1 MTRHNSIIVMIL
13 LAFCV
18 STMGHAKKRTERE
31 KLSIAS
37 KLIAPQK
44 LYSAEMITV
53 YGDTPGGYV
62 VVSNDDIFEPV
73 LGYSDKPF
81 DSGNMPPGLSW
92 WLTTINETMKQKKA
106 ANSLNTVN
114 TVKPSRNVDPL
125 LTTQWDQS
133 PPFNDKCPIVDSWS
147 KAHGATGCVA
157 TAMAQIMKY
166 HEYPEQG
173 IGTGSYSI
181 QGKSGAKTMAIN
193 TVYDWANMLDR
204 YQGFNISQSAKDA
217 VADLLFDCGLA
228 SGMSYAA
235 QGSGTTSMNATR
247 GLTYNMQYDS
257 LALRCYFR
265 AFFNDD
271 RWMSTIYQEI
281 EAGRPVLLSANDDK
295 IGMAHAFVLDGV
307 RADNGYVHVNWG
319 WSGDADGYYDLF
331 NLNPKTAMQTA
342 YGQQG
347 YDFSHHAIGQSV
359 IIGIVPPAAGVGKEY
374 ESFFGMADEENF
386 SISGNQLK
394 ISIPNIINYH
404 YQTFYGIL
412 GFVIEDVK
420 TEKGTI
426 WPFYYVG
433 HWQSDVPVNP
443 LEGWNNWEFN
453 YSNEATDNLADGE
466 YLVYLVS
473 WHQSEIGKTNPR
485 FIRFVDKGDGNE
497 NYNIWKLVKSNG
509 KLQSISKQTVS
520 TGIKIE
526 ESGWRNDDGMAWKE
540 GLGSSS
546 ELNRQN
552 STVFYDLQGRKL
564 SEGRMPKGFT
574 IMKKNGKS
582 YKMLL
587 H

>member
-1 MTRHNSIIVMIL
+1 
-13 LAFCV
+13 
-18 STMGHAKKRTERE
+18 
-31 KLSIAS
+31 
-37 KLIAPQK
+37 
-44 LYSAEMITV
+44 
-53 YGDTPGGYV
+53 
-62 VVSNDDIFEPV
+62 
-73 LGYSDKPF
+73 
-81 DSGNMPPGLSW
+81 
-92 WLTTINETMKQKKA
+92 
-106 ANSLNTVN
+106 
-114 TVKPSRNVDPL
+114 
-125 LTTQWDQS
+125 
-133 PPFNDKCPIVDSWS
+133 
-147 KAHGATGCVA
+147 
-157 TAMAQIMKY
+157 
-166 HEYPEQG
+166 
-173 IGTGSYSI
+173 
-181 QGKSGAKTMAIN
+181 
-193 TVYDWANMLDR
+193 
-204 YQGFNISQSAKDA
+204 
-217 VADLLFDCGLA
+217 
-228 SGMSYAA
+228 
-235 QGSGTTSMNATR
+235 
-247 GLTYNMQYDS
+247 
-257 LALRCYFR
+257 
-265 AFFNDD
+265 
-271 RWMSTIYQEI
+271 
-281 EAGRPVLLSANDDK
+281 
-295 IGMAHAFVLDGV
+295 MAHAFVLDGV

-347 YDFSHHAIGQSV
+347 YDFSHDAIGQSV

-564 SEGRMPKGFT
+564 SEDRMPKGFT